1 MTKIGKRSTRKNDS
15 RNTMCEGLKYLKE
28 NESITAMEAL
38 NELGIF
44 RLASRIC
51 DLRQSGVEISNQW
64 KEVENRFGEK
74 CRIKEYFLT
83 K

>member
-1 MTKIGKRSTRKNDS
+1 MIVETQCARV
-15 RNTMCEGLKYLKE
+15 LKYLKE
-28 NESITAMEAL
+28 NKSITAMEAL

-51 DLRQSGVEISNQW
+51 DLRQSGVEISDNW

>member
-1 MTKIGKRSTRKNDS
+1 MIVETQCARV
-15 RNTMCEGLKYLKE
+15 LKYLKE

>member
-1 MTKIGKRSTRKNDS
+1 MIVETQCARVLR
-15 RNTMCEGLKYLKE
+15 YLKE

-51 DLRQSGVEISNQW
+51 DLRQSGIEISDRW

-74 CRIKEYFLT
+74 CRIKEYFFA

>member
-1 MTKIGKRSTRKNDS
+1 MIETQCARV
-15 RNTMCEGLKYLKE
+15 LKYLKE
-28 NESITAMEAL
+28 NKSITAMGAL

-44 RLASRIC
+44 RLASRIY
-51 DLRQSGVEISNQW
+51 DLRQSGVEISDNW

>member
-1 MTKIGKRSTRKNDS
+1 MIVETQCARV
-15 RNTMCEGLKYLKE
+15 LKYLKE

-51 DLRQSGVEISNQW
+51 DLRQSGVEISDRW

-74 CRIKEYFLT
+74 CRIKEYFLA